1 MITIKS
7 FAAIDIGSNAMR
19 LLVSNIVEQE
29 GKDTQFNKS
38 SLVRVPIRL
47 GQDVFTVGEISDENI
62 DRMIDAMKAYKL
74 LMKVHK
80 VERYKAC
87 ATSAMREA
95 DNNRDIVEIIQQEA
109 DIQIDIIDG
118 KKEAAIIA
126 SSDLKEYIA
135 TDKTYLYVDVG
146 GGSTEFSL
154 FSNGKIIASKSFK
167 NGTVRM
173 LNNMVNEI
181 VWVEIEKWIKLN
193 TAPFEDITMI
203 GSGGNINKLFKMT
216 GKQQDK
222 PLTFLGLNAQY
233 AMLNKMTY
241 DQRISELALN
251 PDRADVI
258 IPATKIYL
266 NAMKWSGARH
276 LYEPKIG
283 LSDGIVKAMYYGRIK
298 TSKSKVFRNNSKFG
312 LISFKRLNLSCG
324 VKARL
329 FSIFSLTTNSISM
342 SWL

>member
-1 MITIKS
+1 MITIKRY
-7 FAAIDIGSNAMR
+7 AAIDIGSNAMR

-29 GKDTQFNKS
+29 GKETQFNKS

-62 DRMIDAMKAYKL
+62 ERMIDAMKAYKL

-80 VERYKAC
+80 VEHYKAC

-95 DNNRDIVEIIQQEA
+95 DNNREIIEIIQREA
-109 DIQIDIIDG
+109 DIDIDIIDG
-118 KKEAAIIA
+118 KKEASIIA

-181 VWVEIEKWIKLN
+181 VWIEIEKWIKTH
-193 TAPFEDITMI
+193 TASFDEITLI

-222 PLTFLGLNAQY
+222 PLTFLGLNAQFS
-233 AMLNKMTY
+233 MLNKMTY
-241 DQRISELALN
+241 DERIAELGLN

-276 LYEPKIG
+276 LYVPKIG
-283 LSDGIVKAMYYGRIK
+283 LSDGIVKAMYYGRI
-298 TSKSKVFRNNSKFG
+298 
-312 LISFKRLNLSCG
+312 
-324 VKARL
+324 
-329 FSIFSLTTNSISM
+329 
-342 SWL
+342 